1 MPAELTNFLQ
11 EYFEDRLNY
20 ELNQLGMGFYTKKE
34 KTFKD
39 FRFDMYAYSRKARTF
54 LIWELEINNNLE
66 SCINNVKKIRKVL
79 NLKWK
84 PYVHMFHIFSPF
96 CKSYKNICQK
106 EANKQKKKSPLR
118 FNYIQFDIKI
128 PLGEFDEI
136 YTNFKRNRRLAEKKH
151 GKRLKI
157 HIGRIIGKS
166 LMMFEGK

>member
-66 SCINNVKKIRKVL
+66 SCINNVKKIRKYIL
-79 NLKWK
+79 NQEEHHRK
-84 PYVHMFHIFSPF
+84 MSF
-96 CKSYKNICQK
+96 K
-106 EANKQKKKSPLR
+106 E
-118 FNYIQFDIKI
+118 
-128 PLGEFDEI
+128 EWEI
-136 YTNFKRNRRLAEKKH
+136 LLKKH
-151 GKRLKI
+151 NVVLI
-157 HIGRIIGKS
+157 
-166 LMMFEGK
+166 ETA